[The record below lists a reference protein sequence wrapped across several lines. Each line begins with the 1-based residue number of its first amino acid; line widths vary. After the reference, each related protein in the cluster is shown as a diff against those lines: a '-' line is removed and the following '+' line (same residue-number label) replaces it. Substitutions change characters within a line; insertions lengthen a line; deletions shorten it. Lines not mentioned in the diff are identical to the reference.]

1 MRVTT
6 CQMRSRR
13 DRERSVKQLAILVI
27 WVTSSISETL
37 DTVRRRRKE
46 LGRPERER
54 RLGRSKAK

>member
-1 MRVTT
+1 
-6 CQMRSRR
+6 MRSRR

-37 DTVRRRRKE
+37 DTVRRRRKG

-54 RLGRSKAK
+54 KPGRSKAK